1 MKEEFISYLWK
12 NKLLFP
18 ETLFTISGEP
28 VYIQHPGQENH
39 DAGPDFFA
47 ARIRIGPTL
56 WVGNVEIH
64 IRSSHWH
71 LHGHQDDPAYDNIIL
86 HLVYEHDQEIR
97 SSKGEVFQVLEVR
110 DYFDPRLLK
119 NYERLQASKAWVPCE
134 KQIQGVAGLVWN
146 NWLNRL
152 LVERLEMKSEE
163 VLHFLEYFGNDWDQT
178 FFFLLARNFGF
189 KVNASPFGLMAQRTP
204 HNLLARNRD
213 NLTTLEALLFG
224 QASLLS
230 EDLKDIYP
238 RTLLKEYRHQA
249 IKHDLKP
256 IDRGLWKFARL
267 RPLNF
272 PTIRIAQFAM
282 LFHQSGHL
290 FRNLLETRKAND
302 IQRQLRVQASP
313 YWNEHYV
320 FDRKTARKEKPLG
333 KDAINNIIINT
344 LAPVLFIY
352 GRQNMRQDLCDKAM
366 DLLQG
371 TPPENNAI
379 IRNWNSIGVKAQ
391 HAADTQALIECKKY
405 YCTPK
410 RCLHCPI
417 GHLILKGA

>member
-1 MKEEFISYLWK
+1 MKEEFIAYLWK
-12 NKLLFP
+12 NRLLFP
-18 ETLFTISGEP
+18 EALYTISGEP

-39 DAGPDFFA
+39 DSGPDFFA

-64 IRSSHWH
+64 TRSSHW
-71 LHGHQDDPAYDNIIL
+71 LQHGHQTDPAYDTIIL
-86 HLVYEHDQEIR
+86 HVVYEHDQEIR
-97 SSKGEVFQVLEVR
+97 STKGEVFQVLEVKGH
-110 DYFDPRLLK
+110 FEPKLLQ
-119 NYERLQASKAWVPCE
+119 NYERLQASRAWVPCE
-134 KQIQGVAGLVWN
+134 KQIEAVAGLVWN

-152 LVERLEMKSEE
+152 LVERLERKSEE

-204 HNLLARNRD
+204 HILLARNRN
-213 NLTTLEALLFG
+213 NLTVLEALLFG
-224 QASLLS
+224 QAGLLH
-230 EDLKDIYP
+230 EELQDIYP
-238 RTLLKEYRHQA
+238 KTLLQEYRHQVV
-249 IKHDLKP
+249 KHNLKHM
-256 IDRGLWKFARL
+256 DRGLWKFARL

-272 PTIRIAQFAM
+272 PSIRIAQFAM
-282 LFHQSGHL
+282 LIHQSGNL
-290 FRNLLETRKAND
+290 FRNLLETRKTID
-302 IQRQLRVQASP
+302 IQKQLRVKASP
-313 YWNEHYV
+313 YWDDHYV

-344 LAPVLFIY
+344 LSPVLFIY
-352 GRQNMRQDLCDKAM
+352 GRQNLRQDLCDKAM
-366 DLLQG
+366 DLLQE

-379 IRNWNSIGVKAQ
+379 IRNWNSLGVRAQ

-410 RCLHCPI
+410 GCLHCPI